1 MTDPPLNLL
10 SQMPQIPVADVAD
23 PRLDPYRDL
32 TTKNLTRK
40 SGLFIAE
47 GEKVVKR
54 LIASKFRVESL
65 LVEPGLVA
73 QFASELPADIPVY
86 IVSREQMVAIAGF
99 HFHRGVLACG
109 ARQPQESWKTEL
121 PPLDQAATIVICP
134 DVQDPTNL
142 GSILRSSAAFGAA
155 AVIVGPQTA
164 DPFSRRVLRVS
175 MGAAFRV
182 PIGECDDLAE
192 TLRWL
197 NEEQRFSLVATVC
210 NPSAQDLAHFIR
222 PRRLA
227 LLFGSE
233 GHGLGQEWIDLC
245 PAKVTIPMSGA
256 TDSLNV
262 SVAAAVALYQVTRVP
277 AARS

>member
-1 MTDPPLNLL
+1 
-10 SQMPQIPVADVAD
+10 MPHIDVAD
-23 PRLDPYRDL
+23 LADSRLDPYRDL

-47 GEKVVKR
+47 GEKVVER
-54 LIASKFRVESL
+54 LIASDFAVASL
-65 LVEPGLVA
+65 LVEPDLIA
-73 QFASELPADIPVY
+73 QFAPRLPPQTPLYV
-86 IVSREQMVAIAGF
+86 VSREQMVAIAGF

-109 ARQPQESWKTEL
+109 ERKPLDAWRAQL
-121 PPLDQAATIVICP
+121 PPVDQPATIVVCP

-142 GSILRSSAAFGAA
+142 GSILRSSAAFGAD
-155 AVIVGPQTA
+155 AVLAGPLTA

-182 PIGECDDLAE
+182 PIGECDDLA
-192 TLRWL
+192 TALTWLRD
-197 NEEQRFSLVATVC
+197 EQRFELAATVC
-210 NPSAQDLAHFIR
+210 HPSAEDLAQFRR
-222 PRRLA
+222 PARLA

-245 PAKVTIPMSGA
+245 SRRVTIPMSGV

-262 SVAAAVALYQVTRVP
+262 SVAAAVALYQVTRIKLP
-277 AARS
+277 

>member
-1 MTDPPLNLL
+1 MPHIAITDL
-10 SQMPQIPVADVAD
+10 ADS
-23 PRLDPYRDL
+23 RLDPYRDL

-47 GEKVVKR
+47 GEKVVER
-54 LIASKFRVESL
+54 LIASDFVVDSL
-65 LVEPGLVA
+65 LVEPSLVA
-73 QFASELPADIPVY
+73 RFSTRLPPETPIY
-86 IVSREQMVAIAGF
+86 LVSREQMVAIAGF

-109 ARQPQESWKTEL
+109 RRKPLDAWRARL
-121 PPLDQAATIVICP
+121 PPRDQPATIVVCP

-155 AVIVGPQTA
+155 AVLAGPLTA

-182 PIGECDDLAE
+182 PIGECDDLAD
-192 TLRWL
+192 TLMWL
-197 NEEQRFSLVATVC
+197 RNEQACEIVATVC
-210 NPSAQDLAHFIR
+210 DPAVEDLARFHR

-227 LLFGSE
+227 VLFGSE

-245 PAKVTIPMSGA
+245 ARKVTIPMSGA

-262 SVAAAVALYQVTRVP
+262 SVAAAVTLYQVTRVP
-277 AARS
+277 A